1 MIQVRDF
8 DDSTWKNKI
17 ATYRQAVA
25 AQAATKPA
33 LPLVTPHTPYP
44 YERMIYTTRHISPAK
59 TPIAGYQ
66 IVRRGK
72 PIQLQA
78 DDIYYGIHQITRV
91 TRKLRQSAAA
101 LWADKWLDPFT
112 YFDEAETPYTK
123 AGGIDI
129 DRAIMMAWGV
139 LRAIGRVETESLI
152 NLYDRAL
159 QANAKVIYLPP
170 VPTETAVPA
179 NVITLPLVEL
189 SRHPRT
195 CAWCGTKTS
204 SGIRALCDQHHHRYI
219 VSGDFRN
226 SPINYDDLA
235 RLIIQSDSRHR
246 QNVMEARVLKAG

>member
-1 MIQVRDF
+1 MITIAPF
-8 DDSTWKNKI
+8 DDTTWRNKI
-17 ATYRQAVA
+17 ATYKQAVI
-25 AQAATKPA
+25 AQRPI
-33 LPLVTPHTPYP
+33 LETPQAISHVPYP
-44 YERMIYTTRHISPAK
+44 YERMIFTTRNGSPAK
-59 TPIAGYQ
+59 APLTRYLLPAQ
-66 IVRRGK
+66 PMV
-72 PIQLQA
+72 QLQA
-78 DDIYYGIHQITRV
+78 DDIYHGIHQITRY
-91 TRKLRQSAAA
+91 TRKLRQAAAA

-129 DRAIMMAWGV
+129 DRAILMAWGV
-139 LRAIGRVETESLI
+139 LRSIGRVETESLI

-170 VPTETAVPA
+170 VPTETAIPA

-219 VSGDFRN
+219 VQGDFRN

-246 QNVMEARVLKAG
+246 QNVMEARVLKAS

>member
-1 MIQVRDF
+1 MITIQPF
-8 DDSTWKNKI
+8 DDTTWQTKI
-17 ATYRQAVA
+17 TTYRQAVI
-25 AQAATKPA
+25 AQAATKPP

-44 YERMIYTTRHISPAK
+44 YERVIHLTRNPVYRQAPTRYTLP
-59 TPIAGYQ
+59 
-66 IVRRGK
+66 VK
-72 PIQLQA
+72 PIVQLQM
-78 DDIYYGIHQITRV
+78 DDIYYGIHQITRY
-91 TRKLRQSAAA
+91 TRKLKQAAAA

-129 DRAIMMAWGV
+129 DRAILMAWGV

-159 QANAKVIYLPP
+159 QTNAKVIYLPP
-170 VPTETAVPA
+170 VPTETALPA

-219 VSGDFRN
+219 VQGDFRN

-246 QNVMEARVLKAG
+246 QNVMEARVLKVS

>member
-1 MIQVRDF
+1 MITIQPF
-8 DDSTWKNKI
+8 DDTTWRQKI
-17 ATYRQAVA
+17 ATYKQTVIAQRPTLSPPQAVSH
-25 AQAATKPA
+25 
-33 LPLVTPHTPYP
+33 VPYP
-44 YERMIYTTRHISPAK
+44 YERMIYTTQHISPAK
-59 TPIAGYQ
+59 VAPTRYTLPA
-66 IVRRGK
+66 K
-72 PIQLQA
+72 PPIQLQA
-78 DDIYYGIHQITRV
+78 DDIYHGIHQITRY
-91 TRKLRQSAAA
+91 TSKLKQKAAA

-129 DRAIMMAWGV
+129 DRAILMAWGV
-139 LRAIGRVETESLI
+139 LRSIGRVETESLI

-179 NVITLPLVEL
+179 NVIQLPLVEL
-189 SRHPRT
+189 SRYPRE

-219 VSGDFRN
+219 VQGDFRN
-226 SPINYDDLA
+226 SPISYDDLA

-246 QNVMEARVLKAG
+246 QNVMEARVLKAS

>member
-1 MIQVRDF
+1 MITITPF
-8 DDSTWKNKI
+8 DDTTWRNKI
-17 ATYRQAVA
+17 TTYKQAVI
-25 AQAATKPA
+25 AQRPTLETTQAISH
-33 LPLVTPHTPYP
+33 VPYP
-44 YERMIYTTRHISPAK
+44 YKRMIFTTRHVSPAK
-59 TPIAGYQ
+59 APLTRYLLPA
-66 IVRRGK
+66 K
-72 PIQLQA
+72 PMVQLQA
-78 DDIYYGIHQITRV
+78 DDIYHGIHQIVNV
-91 TRKLRQSAAA
+91 TRKLRQTAAA

-129 DRAIMMAWGV
+129 DRAILMAWGV
-139 LRAIGRVETESLI
+139 LRSIGRVETESLI

-170 VPTETAVPA
+170 VPTETAIPA

-219 VSGDFRN
+219 VQGDFRN

-246 QNVMEARVLKAG
+246 QNVMEARVLKAS